1 MDRRVTEAEGGRP
14 VPGRP
19 RVSFRSSLT
28 AEENARAD
36 AALVRSGGSGG
47 RVASLTDRSVSVGVG
62 VRGPAP
68 YLLRARRV
76 GLAVVRR
83 TSGGTAVVHGPGD
96 LAWSVV
102 VPRRDPRAGP
112 DFVRA
117 YGRLGAGVVRFLARR
132 GIVASWEPS
141 PGLSAEYCLLGPRGH
156 ALAVGDRILGGAA
169 QHATATSLLHHGIV
183 PLEVD
188 RPLIAGIFGWDS
200 PGPAD
205 RLIGMRELGIADPSE
220 TLGRDLAAALEV
232 ELAPPGS
239 SAD

>member
-1 MDRRVTEAEGGRP
+1 MGRRVTEAEGDRP
-14 VPGRP
+14 VLARP
-19 RVSFRSSLT
+19 RVSFGPSRT

-36 AALVRSGGSGG
+36 ASLVRSGGSGG
-47 RVASLTDRSVSVGVG
+47 CVTSLSDRSVSVGVG
-62 VRGPAP
+62 VRGAPP
-68 YLLRARRV
+68 YLRRARRL

-96 LAWSVV
+96 LAWSLV

-132 GIVASWEPS
+132 GIVASWQPS
-141 PGLSAEYCLLGPRGH
+141 PGLSAEYCLLGSRGY

-188 RPLIAGIFGWDS
+188 RPLIARLFGWDS

-205 RLIGMRELGIADPSE
+205 RLTGLRELGIADPIE
-220 TLGRDLAAALEV
+220 TLGRDLAAALDV
-232 ELAPPGS
+232 ELAPPGP
-239 SAD
+239 SAG

>member
-1 MDRRVTEAEGGRP
+1 MAEGRRP
-14 VPGRP
+14 TEVEGDGPVSVSPLVSYGPGL
-19 RVSFRSSLT
+19 SG
-28 AEENARAD
+28 EENARAD
-36 AALVRSGGSGG
+36 AALVRSGRTGG
-47 RVASLTDRSVSVGVG
+47 RVTSLTDRSVSVGVG

-68 YLLRARRV
+68 YLLRARRI

-83 TSGGTAVVHGPGD
+83 TSGGTAVVHAPGD

-132 GIVASWEPS
+132 GLRASWEPS
-141 PGLSAEYCLLGPRGH
+141 PGVSAEYCLLGSRGH
-156 ALAVGDRILGGAA
+156 VLAVGDRILGGAA

-188 RPLIAGIFGWDS
+188 RTLIARLFGWDS

-205 RLIGMRELGIADPSE
+205 RLTGLRELGIVDPSE
-220 TLGRDLAAALEV
+220 ALGRELAASLDLDFA
-232 ELAPPGS
+232 GS
-239 SAD
+239 GLP